1 MVIKVDMKTETYVNK
16 FFSQVFNY
24 RHNINA
30 YFNVI
35 NSGRDDETSEAVPLL
50 QVDRHGDTT
59 VREASY

>member
-16 FFSQVFNY
+16 FFSQV
-24 RHNINA
+24 
-30 YFNVI
+30 FNVI